1 MKKLCQLIALLFAV
15 AVGSICFAQTDTAR
29 LQGTVTDPNG
39 AAIVKAKVAVTNT
52 GTGRVSTAETN
63 DQGYY
68 VVPALPAGQ
77 YHMDVA
83 QQGFEKSSR
92 DFELQVS
99 QIAVVDFQMVVGSV
113 NQSIEV
119 STASP
124 VIDAG
129 DSAIGTVIE
138 GRQVTELPLN
148 GRNFTQ
154 LATLVPGAS
163 RGIPTGS
170 NSATG
175 VNNNAETFRFGEEG
189 GGSLAVNGSRPQDN
203 NFILDGIDNN
213 ESLVNTIIFF
223 PPADAIEEFKV
234 QTSVAPAEYGRAG
247 GALVVTSIKSG
258 TNDIHGSA
266 FWFNRNTALNAED
279 FFTSPHTPTP
289 SFNRNQFGGT
299 VGFPIIKN
307 KLFVFGDYEGLRLRQ
322 PGNVG
327 FATVPTDL
335 MRTGDFSELLCGGA
349 APLPHRHW
357 NCEPRKDCRS
367 HYRLAVYRKRS
378 SAKRDSDR
386 TDQHGRPSLLK
397 DLPGTQLQPYDDTA
411 LL

>member
-138 GRQVTELPLN
+138 GRRICAN
-148 GRNFTQ
+148 GRNF
-154 LATLVPGAS
+154 V
-163 RGIPTGS
+163 
-170 NSATG
+170 
-175 VNNNAETFRFGEEG
+175 
-189 GGSLAVNGSRPQDN
+189 
-203 NFILDGIDNN
+203 
-213 ESLVNTIIFF
+213 
-223 PPADAIEEFKV
+223 
-234 QTSVAPAEYGRAG
+234 
-247 GALVVTSIKSG
+247 
-258 TNDIHGSA
+258 
-266 FWFNRNTALNAED
+266 
-279 FFTSPHTPTP
+279 
-289 SFNRNQFGGT
+289 
-299 VGFPIIKN
+299 
-307 KLFVFGDYEGLRLRQ
+307 
-322 PGNVG
+322 
-327 FATVPTDL
+327 
-335 MRTGDFSELLCGGA
+335 
-349 APLPHRHW
+349 
-357 NCEPRKDCRS
+357 
-367 HYRLAVYRKRS
+367 
-378 SAKRDSDR
+378 
-386 TDQHGRPSLLK
+386 
-397 DLPGTQLQPYDDTA
+397 
-411 LL
+411 